1 MEKRRC
7 EREVCGPL
15 EATSAS
21 LFVESRQHLTQCVPS
36 NDNSILIAFNA
47 QKVHAEVYAA
57 KMICWMDSSHLFA
70 RNRMEIGGTTIFQ
83 SWDRWWHG
91 VQWIYTRFGI
101 MQLLLAM
108 TLKVSIRKILHQGRN
123 GHTEMGRGRD
133 AIQCA
138 CIRVTEG

>member
-1 MEKRRC
+1 MRVDEEKKTNYFRQLKVVSNPITVGGMEKRRC

-57 KMICWMDSSHLFA
+57 KMIC
-70 RNRMEIGGTTIFQ
+70 
-83 SWDRWWHG
+83 
-91 VQWIYTRFGI
+91 
-101 MQLLLAM
+101 
-108 TLKVSIRKILHQGRN
+108 
-123 GHTEMGRGRD
+123 
-133 AIQCA
+133 
-138 CIRVTEG
+138 